1 MVKLIFL
8 GHLKNL
14 IGTSMV
20 EVEIS
25 SPLQLKMFLIHITKI
40 YPALSRIIDSDGHV
54 LAEVLLLING
64 IDVNV
69 YEDPYNNVIVEN
81 KDEITFVPISHG
93 G

>member
-14 IGTSMV
+14 IGTSIV

-40 YPALSRIIDSDGHV
+40 YSALSRVIDSDGHV
-54 LAEVLLLING
+54 SAEVLLLING

-69 YEDPYNNVIVEN
+69 YEDPYNSVIVEN